1 MKKRL
6 LSALLAL
13 ALVFVLLP
21 TTALAGETTGKEDYD
36 ISINGKGWKFER
48 DNTSG
53 AYIPVYYYH
62 TGVFDNANNK
72 NRTNDNLEL
81 TKKDNTVTIT
91 IRRGT
96 SHDHRVYPIEFTLE
110 KISTTSGEPYDYTP
124 CIKMGNNNNL
134 VITGKGTL
142 NITRDEKNGIGAA
155 LCSEVGD
162 ITITD
167 GITVKANFLKQVS
180 KSTVGNAIS
189 VKDHNLIISGKN
201 TKVEARN
208 SSCNFQ
214 DLYDVSATVC
224 VENGEIKVSDGATL
238 NAANSYTNPT
248 GPTDPANPR
257 YSYYSRAISGSSSKP
272 CALTV
277 TGENSCVIA
286 ETDNSLGKAYG
297 HVNFSIDGAK
307 IEVGTSSPAQTI
319 TDINN
324 IKNYKYA
331 KISVPALQKTSDVY
345 IAGGP
350 AVVGQWTTITANSC
364 SGSYYYDAA
373 KKELTLKGV
382 NITRNNNKI
391 NHAIQFTKNGDYT
404 INLEGTNNISS
415 VTNGICALNG
425 AFYDNPANISVTIT
439 GTGSLNVTANT
450 YAIDMQ
456 VGDLIFNSTG
466 NITLTTNRDY
476 RTNTLNALHV
486 AGSISI
492 DNTKY
497 DIVGKRQDAAE
508 TTETISDSSEFDPAY
523 LNGYTVGGETT
534 LFKTITIT
542 PAAAK
547 PSTISYGGTTLKQ
560 GETIYGETSGT
571 ATVDRENNTITLNN
585 FKGDKALV
593 FNAESTP
600 NSITLIGD
608 STLSAVETK
617 YQSLTIS
624 GSGSGSLTV
633 GSIKVHK
640 EKSTSTTGNT
650 IPNLTING
658 ATVTVGN
665 AEITDRAIDIDGDL
679 TVTNGSLTATSK
691 SDSVPTVQVGGN
703 ASFTGSTVTITNNS
717 TTQGKSGEYSYAV
730 STGLYVGGT
739 LDIKNAA
746 KVTSTVIGGNAIY
759 AKGDITISGDGT
771 KVEAQNSAY
780 KFSAISTNGTVN
792 ISDNST
798 VKAEN
803 GKKHQGDPTGVT
815 DPSTGKTYNACPAIT
830 GKIANKNTQNK
841 LHIAGFTTSSAGSQ
855 NPTEGTPLIF
865 DIDPSSAEPYIHHYK
880 VTITRG
886 DEVTRTNSPV
896 VIAGTT
902 LLNDTYYTITNGSK
916 VAEGTDSSN
925 YNAFYDSETKTLKL
939 NNAKIS
945 TTTKNA
951 AIKISEDLTITVTGT
966 NELKGN
972 YNHCIESYNNFTI
985 NGTGTLNMTNTN
997 SSSSAAS
1004 VIYCGP
1010 YKNLTI
1016 AAEVII
1022 KNEAQPGNLIFT
1034 VEENAC
1040 SFAEGYNVYASTN
1053 VSGSPLEAY
1062 DAAKGSTY
1070 KYLRVTKE
1078 NLAPTP
1084 PTTYTVTITG
1094 ENISKYYSS
1103 EGELEQTV
1111 TAGEAIKTVTVAA
1124 NGGYYFPDN
1133 YVKDLELPSGITA
1146 TVSGDNWYLTIK
1158 GIPSKGATINLPVLS
1173 KRPTITV
1180 DIPLPVAGNK
1190 PATIDQIHLTCD
1202 DPNYTPEITGIRW
1215 NKGSLTEESVA
1226 IGANDTF
1233 VAGTCYNVKIFLS
1246 SGIADGAYKL
1256 AYAGGGDN
1264 PWYAYWGTS
1273 NFQLYFQATP
1283 AATHTHEKGDLQF
1296 NSEGHWYKCAA
1307 DTSCTERIDFA
1318 SHTYKDNICTVCNYV
1333 KPACSH
1339 TNLKYIDNND
1349 YETHKVQCADCEE
1362 IIAEKEAHDIQGYFI
1377 DDVTGTHQEFCNK
1390 CHYRGPA
1397 LHHSIIYVPKDNG
1410 HCKACAICKVQLG
1423 RVEEHTFEN
1432 GVCTVCNATS
1442 GEIVP
1447 PTPDNP
1453 GTIVIIRPAE
1463 EEKPAQQPNPS
1474 TGANDLVGLAVAAA
1488 VAAALGSAALL
1499 RKHD

>member
-53 AYIPVYYYH
+53 AYIPAYYYH
-62 TGVFDNANNK
+62 TNEFSADENYRK
-72 NRTNDNLEL
+72 LYTNDNLML
-81 TKKDNTVTIT
+81 TKEDNTVTIT

-96 SHDHRVYPIEFTLE
+96 SHDYRVYPIEFTLE
-110 KISTTSGEPYDYTP
+110 KKSTTSGEPYDYTP

-214 DLYDVSATVC
+214 DLYDVSAAVC

-238 NAANSYTNPT
+238 SAINNFTNSYTSQ
-248 GPTDPANPR
+248 
-257 YSYYSRAISGSSSKP
+257 YSYYSRAISGSSSNP
-272 CALTV
+272 CTLTV

-319 TDINN
+319 TDIND
-324 IKNYKYA
+324 ISNYKYA
-331 KISVPALQKTSDVY
+331 KISVPALEKDSDVR

-364 SGSYYYDAA
+364 SGSYYYNAA
-373 KKELTLKGV
+373 KKELTLKDV
-382 NITRNNNKI
+382 NIASSSII
-391 NHAIQFTKNGDYT
+391 NAIQFAAAGTYT
-404 INLEGTNNISS
+404 VKLEGTNTISNVS
-415 VTNGICALNG
+415 RGILAKS
-425 AFYDNPANISVTIT
+425 ANPS
-439 GTGSLNVTANT
+439 
-450 YAIDMQ
+450 
-456 VGDLIFNSTG
+456 FTG
-466 NITLTTNRDY
+466 NINVILSGSGSLDISAKGRAIEVPSGNLTFNNTGAITLATTNTANNEINAINASGKISIGNDFNRNLKITAGNDTFDLKY
-476 RTNTLNALHV
+476 SDFNDLNKYK
-486 AGSISI
+486 SISF
-492 DNTKY
+492 
-497 DIVGKRQDAAE
+497 A
-508 TTETISDSSEFDPAY
+508 
-523 LNGYTVGGETT
+523 
-534 LFKTITIT
+534 T
-542 PAAAK
+542 PN
-547 PSTISYGGTTLKQ
+547 STISYGGTTLKQ
-560 GETIYGETSGT
+560 GETIKDGKGGT

-585 FKGDKALV
+585 FKGDKALE
-593 FNAESTP
+593 FNAEFTP

-617 YQSLTIS
+617 YQNLTIS
-624 GSGSGSLTV
+624 GSGSLTA

-650 IPNLTING
+650 IPNLTITGG
-658 ATVTVGN
+658 AQVTVN
-665 AEITDRAIDIDGDL
+665 RPSNEDLRAIDIDGDL

-717 TTQGKSGEYSYAV
+717 TTQGKSGEYSYEV

-771 KVEAQNSAY
+771 EVNAQNSAY

-803 GKKHQGDPTGVT
+803 LKKHQGDPTGVT

-841 LHIAGFTTSSAGSQ
+841 LHIEGFTTSNPGTS
-855 NPTEGTPLIF
+855 NPTDGVVLNL
-865 DIDPSSAEPYIHHYK
+865 DINPSSAVSYILHYD

-886 DEVTRTNSPV
+886 DEVARTESPV

-902 LLNDTYYTITNGSK
+902 LLNDTYYTITDGST
-916 VAEGTDSSN
+916 VAVGTDENN
-925 YNAFYDSETKTLKL
+925 YNAFYDSAKKTLKL
-939 NNAKIS
+939 NNAVIS
-945 TTTKNA
+945 ATQNA
-951 AIKISEDLTITVTGT
+951 AIKIGEDAFATYTITVTGT
-966 NELKGN
+966 NELQGN
-972 YNHCIESYNNFTI
+972 HNHCIESNSNFTI
-985 NGTGTLNMTNTN
+985 NGTGTLDMTNT
-997 SSSSAAS
+997 SSCSSAAS
-1004 VIYCGP
+1004 VIHCGP
-1010 YKNLTI
+1010 GKNLTI

-1022 KNEAQPGNLIFT
+1022 KNEVKPGNLIFT
-1034 VEENAC
+1034 VEKDAY
-1040 SFAEGYNVYASTN
+1040 SFATGYNVYASTDI
-1053 VSGSPLEAY
+1053 SGSPLEAY

-1078 NLAPTP
+1078 NLAPTT
-1084 PTTYTVTITG
+1084 PTPQTPFTIDGIPAQFVDGGMIATTGVTATSSNNINLPIDRVKWYTFTPVFGSDGRMDSVSDKTEATG
-1094 ENISKYYSS
+1094 NFEAGKYYVVEIKFVQDLSPFKS
-1103 EGELEQTV
+1103 WDMKVSGWSDNDVYRQSV
-1111 TAGEAIKTVTVAA
+1111 TARNDIEIYFLTPASAATHEHNWAENYDTVYHWKMCTYDGCTAIKDKALHVWNAWHTSNNEQQHSKSCSECSYSTPPHDIDLAYVSDGEQGHHLYCKHDGCTFVTGTTAHNYEEGSNICTDCGYNKSA
-1124 NGGYYFPDN
+1124 PCDHTGDRAYTNNGDGTHK
-1133 YVKDLELPSGITA
+1133 VTCKA
-1146 TVSGDNWYLTIK
+1146 C
-1158 GIPSKGATINLPVLS
+1158 GATIVEKQS
-1173 KRPTITV
+1173 HEFGPTGACIYC
-1180 DIPLPVAGNK
+1180 G
-1190 PATIDQIHLTCD
+1190 ATQ
-1202 DPNYTPEITGIRW
+1202 
-1215 NKGSLTEESVA
+1215 S
-1226 IGANDTF
+1226 
-1233 VAGTCYNVKIFLS
+1233 
-1246 SGIADGAYKL
+1246 
-1256 AYAGGGDN
+1256 GGD
-1264 PWYAYWGTS
+1264 
-1273 NFQLYFQATP
+1273 
-1283 AATHTHEKGDLQF
+1283 
-1296 NSEGHWYKCAA
+1296 
-1307 DTSCTERIDFA
+1307 
-1318 SHTYKDNICTVCNYV
+1318 
-1333 KPACSH
+1333 
-1339 TNLKYIDNND
+1339 
-1349 YETHKVQCADCEE
+1349 
-1362 IIAEKEAHDIQGYFI
+1362 
-1377 DDVTGTHQEFCNK
+1377 
-1390 CHYRGPA
+1390 
-1397 LHHSIIYVPKDNG
+1397 
-1410 HCKACAICKVQLG
+1410 
-1423 RVEEHTFEN
+1423 
-1432 GVCTVCNATS
+1432 
-1442 GEIVP
+1442 

-1488 VAAALGSAALL
+1488 VTAALGSAALL